1 MWIEREF
8 IPALKQISGQRP
20 VVLLT
25 GCRQSGKTS
34 LLEQAFPKHR
44 YVSLDLPL
52 EAERAESAGEA
63 FLADHAAPVIIDEIQ
78 YAPKLLRH
86 IKHAVD
92 RDRAAVGR
100 YLLTGSQKLALM
112 QGVSESLAGR
122 VAVLELHSLSLR
134 EIQNAFSAPRD
145 TDALLELIW
154 KGGYP
159 ELHARQLDP
168 KRFYADYVATYLERD
183 VRQAINVRNLR
194 DFDRFVRLCAL
205 RSGQLLNM
213 NGLAGDAGVSPN
225 TIRSWLSV
233 LEASNVIHLLPPYF
247 RNVGKRLVKAPK
259 LYFLDTGLA
268 CHLAGLR
275 SPNELKSSALVGA
288 FFETLALGQL
298 IRAHANRGLVAPL
311 CYYRD
316 HQGNEVDFLVPVGER
331 AHLLE
336 CKWAQDPHIG
346 RGMRAVEHALGS
358 GNVLSRSVISSH
370 LGAPVMRD
378 GVALRSAI
386 DFDWL
391 LEGLS

>member
-1 MWIEREF
+1 M
-8 IPALKQISGQRP
+8 
-20 VVLLT
+20 
-25 GCRQSGKTS
+25 
-34 LLEQAFPKHR
+34 
-44 YVSLDLPL
+44 SLDLPL
-52 EAERAESAGEA
+52 EAERSENSGEA

-92 RDRAAVGR
+92 RDRTAVGR

-134 EIQNAFSAPRD
+134 EIKNAFGAPRD

-183 VRQAINVRNLR
+183 VRQAINVRSLS
-194 DFDRFVRLCAL
+194 DFDRFVRQCAL

-213 NGLAGDAGVSPN
+213 NGLAGDAGVSPH

-233 LEASNVIHLLPPYF
+233 LEASNVIYLLPPYF

-259 LYFLDTGLA
+259 LYLLDTGLA

-275 SPNELKSSALVGA
+275 SPDELKSSALVGA

-298 IRAHANRGLVAPL
+298 IRAHANRGLTAPL

-316 HQGNEVDFLVPVGER
+316 HQSNEVDFLLPVGER

-346 RGMRAVEHALGS
+346 RGMRAVEQALGS
-358 GNVLSRSVISSH
+358 GNVLSRSVVSSH
-370 LGAPVMRD
+370 FGTPVMRD
-378 GVALRSAI
+378 GVSLRSAI

>member
-8 IPALKQISGQRP
+8 VSALRQISAQRP

-34 LLEQAFPKHR
+34 LLELAFPQHG

-52 EAERAESAGEA
+52 EAERAESSGEA
-63 FLADHAAPVIIDEIQ
+63 FLVDHAAPVIIDEIQ

-92 RDRAAVGR
+92 RDRTAVGR

-134 EIQNAFSAPRD
+134 EIKNTFGAPRD

-233 LEASNVIHLLPPYF
+233 LEASNVIYLLPPYF

-275 SPNELKSSALVGA
+275 SPDELKTSALVGA

-298 IRAHANRGLVAPL
+298 IRAHANRGLSAPL

-316 HQGNEVDFLVPVGER
+316 HQGNEVDFLLPVGER

-346 RGMRAVEHALGS
+346 RGMRAVEQALGS

-370 LGAPVMRD
+370 LGAPVVRD
-378 GVALRSAI
+378 GVSLRSAI